1 MVVRGQEEAEGQ
13 WRVRPMW
20 LADGERGDLAAP
32 ALWARC
38 VIVEVAEE
46 ERPLSRRRSTSVY
59 KRGAEV
65 EIHNMVSGGA
75 VAVSDQ
81 GRQGT

>member
-1 MVVRGQEEAEGQ
+1 MREREGGQGGDGAARRGRARMPGRRRRAGEVVRA
-13 WRVRPMW
+13 M
-20 LADGERGDLAAP
+20 ADGERGDLAAP

-59 KRGAEV
+59 KRAQRRWRY
-65 EIHNMVSGGA
+65 I
-75 VAVSDQ
+75 
-81 GRQGT
+81 T